1 MINRQLSGR
10 EIERAAINVS
20 WLVKNVIAF
29 HARRQ
34 RKNTTA
40 QMQKATRRNVGGDRK
55 LASGMIS
62 RGSRILLSCKLLGL
76 VFKFVDNYPQRNENA
91 KKKENEFMRS
101 EMEYRCEKFLKIHR
115 RDTCKIV

>member
-40 QMQKATRRNVGGDRK
+40 QMQKATGRNVGGDQK
-55 LASGMIS
+55 LVSGIVS
-62 RGSRILLSCKLLGL
+62 RGSRILLSYKLLGL
-76 VFKFVDNYPQRNENA
+76 DLKFVDDYLQRNENA
-91 KKKENEFMRS
+91 EKEERV
-101 EMEYRCEKFLKIHR
+101 YEK
-115 RDTCKIV
+115 